1 MTHVIL
7 SRGAAQEGAPGW
19 RYLLDALHLH
29 VDFGSFPAA
38 LEFVATVGR
47 LALPYDHQPTI
58 DIRGSRVHLAL
69 TSRADGGVREADLLL
84 ANEISALVV
93 YLGHVP
99 DHGRLTAVE
108 IAIDAMDRAAIA
120 PFWAAVLGLAPDG
133 DGALADPYAL
143 LPAVWFQQM
152 DEPRRQRNRI
162 HLDVTVA
169 HDEAPGRVAAALAAG
184 GRLVS
189 DDAAPAFWV
198 LADAEGNE
206 ACVSTWQGRD

>member
-1 MTHVIL
+1 M
-7 SRGAAQEGAPGW
+7 
-19 RYLLDALHLH
+19 
-29 VDFGSFPAA
+29 DFGSFPAA
-38 LEFVATVGR
+38 LEFVSTVGR
-47 LALPYDHQPTI
+47 LALPVDHQPDI
-58 DIRGSRVHLAL
+58 DIRGSHVHLAL

-99 DHGRLTAVE
+99 DHERLTAVE
-108 IAIDAMDRAAIA
+108 IAIDAMDREAIA
-120 PFWAAVLGLAPDG
+120 PFWAAVLGLEPDG
-133 DGALADPYAL
+133 EG
-143 LPAVWFQQM
+143 
-152 DEPRRQRNRI
+152 
-162 HLDVTVA
+162 DVTVP
-169 HDEAPGRVAAALAAG
+169 HDEAPRRVAAALAAG

>member
-1 MTHVIL
+1 MTRSVL

-19 RYLLDALHLH
+19 RYLLGALHLS

-38 LEFVATVGR
+38 LEFVSTVGR
-47 LALPYDHQPTI
+47 LALPYDHQPDI

-69 TSRADGGVREADLLL
+69 TSRADGGVREVDILL

-99 DHGRLTAVE
+99 DHGRLAVVE
-108 IAIDAMDRAAIA
+108 VAIDALDREAIA
-120 PFWAAVLGLAPDG
+120 PFWAAVLGYMPDG
-133 DGALADPYAL
+133 AHALADPDAL
-143 LPAVWFQQM
+143 LPPVWFQQM
-152 DEPRRQRNRI
+152 DAPRPQRNRI
-162 HLDVTVA
+162 HLDITVP
-169 HDEAPGRVAAALAAG
+169 HDEAPRRVAAALAAG

-206 ACVSTWQGRD
+206 ACISTWQGRD